1 MENSKKLIIY
11 RDIDLSLTIHPLTGD
26 ISTKI
31 NEDAIQR
38 SLRTIFLWE
47 KWDVPF
53 SSKYKN
59 YIRELLFE
67 LPSVMIAATLKTR
80 IEWLI
85 GAVEPRI
92 NVIDVIVKL
101 LPDGNAYD
109 VTILYEILNLNKQE
123 TFNYVIQR
131 IR

>member
-1 MENSKKLIIY
+1 MKNTDLIIY
-11 RDIDLSLTIHPLTGD
+11 RDVDLSLTIHPLTGD
-26 ISTKI
+26 ITTKI
-31 NEDAIQR
+31 NEEAIRR

-47 KWDVPF
+47 IWDVPF
-53 SSKYKN
+53 NSKYKN
-59 YIRELLFE
+59 YIKELLFE
-67 LPSVMIAATLKTR
+67 NPSVLIASTLKSR

-92 NVIDVIVKL
+92 KVMDVTVVL

-109 VTILYEILNLNKQE
+109 ITIFYEILNLNRQE